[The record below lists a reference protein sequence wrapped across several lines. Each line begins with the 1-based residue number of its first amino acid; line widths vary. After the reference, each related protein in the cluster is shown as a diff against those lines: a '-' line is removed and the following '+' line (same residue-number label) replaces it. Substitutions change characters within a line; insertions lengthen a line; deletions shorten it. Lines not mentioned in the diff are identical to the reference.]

1 MTLTSIFRI
10 IKRDSVSLITNM
22 TGLSFGLAAAILL
35 TVFIQYE
42 LSFDKHFKNSERI
55 YRLNSI
61 WTDKGE
67 TMVLPINLRA
77 AYTDI
82 PSQVAGIE
90 RAIQVYDGDYTEVSY
105 GEDRFKDLRLLYSD
119 PGFFEFFDLKP
130 ISGSLENA
138 LTGINEV
145 IITGRIARRI
155 FGTDEVIGESLELDG
170 KSYMVT
176 AVIEDIPAN
185 THFQFDMMMPM
196 ESVPNL
202 ERMGGLEF
210 FTYCMLEEASDHQSV
225 LEIIRDQNSRLLT
238 ERFANYESSTFSS
251 STEPLE
257 RLHLY
262 TTAIKDL
269 SPSGSMKTIYNMLA
283 IAIIVMLLALSNFVN
298 LCILNGA
305 KRSREIGIR
314 KVNGAERRVLIG
326 QFYLETLVIVSISFV
341 VGVIITL
348 LLIPDFGRIMQRDS
362 FVSVLSTPGLYFILL
377 AVYLGTILISGF
389 YPALVLSRSAVIPL
403 IQGTINPAGDKKMLL
418 KVVSVFQISI
428 TIILLATLIGIN
440 AQTRYLKNL
449 SPGYN
454 PENIVLIHNLNEQ
467 LIDSYPA
474 LRDRL
479 LNIPGV
485 EQVAAS
491 GHFIGMGYSG
501 QGIRNYGDS
510 PSQSKTISEYRIHPG
525 LCELYQFNLKN
536 GRFFDPDR
544 ISDRSGVLM
553 NESAVQMLGSTPEE
567 IVGESVTMW
576 EDPMDV
582 IGVIEDFHYESAAND
597 IQPLMFTAYS
607 DRIRNIPVRIEPQ
620 ADIVETLALIN
631 RTMKSFDQDYIM
643 LQEYAADIYN
653 RYYTSEDR
661 LRNILRAGSILS
673 MIIVIMGI
681 YALVSHN
688 IVSRTKEI
696 GIRKVNGGSTGEM
709 ILMIYKSTL
718 QWTVIASLIAL
729 PFCWMY
735 MDKWLN
741 GYVVRIPLYWWIFA
755 GSIMAVFLLESLIT
769 LGKTWKAARKNPVD
783 ALRYE

>member
-10 IKRDSVSLITNM
+10 IKRDTISLIINM

-55 YRLNSI
+55 YRLNTI

-67 TMVLPINLRA
+67 SLVLSNNLRR

-90 RAIQVYDGDYTEVSY
+90 KTIQVYDGERLEISHA
-105 GEDRFKDLRLLYSD
+105 EDRFKDIRLLYSD
-119 PGFFEFFDLKP
+119 PGFFEFFDLII
-130 ISGSLENA
+130 ISGTLENA

-145 IITGRIARRI
+145 IITERIARRI
-155 FGTDEVIGESLELDG
+155 FGTDEVIGESIDME
-170 KSYMVT
+170 KQSYMVT
-176 AVIEDIPAN
+176 AVIENIPAN

-196 ESVPNL
+196 EAVPNL
-202 ERMGGLEF
+202 ARMGGLEF
-210 FTYCMLEEASDHQSV
+210 FTYFMLEEASDHQSV
-225 LEIIRDQNSRLLT
+225 LKIIRDQNSSLLT

-257 RLHLY
+257 RLHLF

-269 SPSGSMKTIYNMLA
+269 SPSGNMKTIYNMLA
-283 IAIIVMLLALSNFVN
+283 IAIIVMMLALSNFVN

-305 KRSREIGIR
+305 RRSREIGIR
-314 KVNGAERRVLIG
+314 KVNGAERKALIG
-326 QFYLETLVIVSISFV
+326 QFYLETLVLVTISFV

-348 LLIPDFGRIMQRDS
+348 VLIPDFGKIMQRES
-362 FVSVLSTPGLYFILL
+362 FVSVLRTPGLYFVLL

-389 YPALVLSRSAVIPL
+389 YPALMLSRSAVIPL
-403 IQGTINPAGDKKMLL
+403 IQGTVNPAGDKKMLL

-440 AQTRYLKNL
+440 AQIRHLKNL

-454 PENIVLIHNLNEQ
+454 PENLVLIHNLNEQ

-474 LRDRL
+474 IRDRL

-485 EQVAAS
+485 EEVAAS
-491 GHFIGMGYSG
+491 GHFIGSGFSG

-525 LCELYQFNLKN
+525 LCKLYQFKLIS

-544 ISDRSGVLM
+544 ISDRSGVLL
-553 NESAVQMLGSTPEE
+553 NEAAVQMLGNTPEK
-567 IVGESVTMW
+567 IVGESLVMW
-576 EDPMDV
+576 EDPMEV
-582 IGVIEDFHYESAAND
+582 IGVITDFHFESAAKD
-597 IQPLMFTAYS
+597 IQPLMMTAYS
-607 DRIRNIPVRIEPQ
+607 DRIRNIPVRIAPQ
-620 ADIVETLALIN
+620 TDMVETLARIN
-631 RTMKSFDQDYIM
+631 RTMKSFDQDYIL
-643 LQEYAADIYN
+643 LQEYATDIYN
-653 RYYTSEDR
+653 RYYTKEER
-661 LRNILRAGSILS
+661 LRNILGAGSVLS
-673 MIIVIMGI
+673 IIIVILGI
-681 YALVSHN
+681 YALVTHN
-688 IVSRTKEI
+688 IISRTKEI
-696 GIRKVNGGSTGEM
+696 GVRKVNGGSAGEM

-718 QWTVIASLIAL
+718 QWTIIASLIAL

-735 MDKWLN
+735 LNKWLN

-755 GSIMAVFLLESLIT
+755 GSILLVFLIETLIT
-769 LGKTWKAARKNPVD
+769 LGQTWKAARKNPVD

>member
-1 MTLTSIFRI
+1 MTLASIFRI

-55 YRLNSI
+55 HRLNSI

-67 TMVLPINLRA
+67 SLVLPVNLRA

-82 PSQVAGIE
+82 PSQVAGVE
-90 RAIQVYDGDYTEVSY
+90 KAVQVYQGGRPEVLY
-105 GEDRFKDLRLLYSD
+105 KDNRFKDIRLLYSD
-119 PGFFEFFDLKP
+119 PGFFELFDLKL
-130 ISGSLENA
+130 IYGNLDNV

-145 IITGRIARRI
+145 IITERIARRI
-155 FGTDEVIGESLELDG
+155 FGTDDIIGESIEMQNQ
-170 KSYMVT
+170 SYMVT
-176 AVIEDIPAN
+176 AVIENIPAN
-185 THFQFDMMMPM
+185 THFQFSMLMPM
-196 ESVPNL
+196 KADPKI

-210 FTYCMLEEASDHQSV
+210 FTYYMLKEGSDQESV
-225 LEIIRDQNSRLLT
+225 LGIIREQNARLLT

-262 TTAIKDL
+262 TAAIRDL
-269 SPSGSMKTIYNMLA
+269 SPSGNMKSIYNMQA

-314 KVNGAERRVLIG
+314 KVNGAERKTLIG

-341 VGVIITL
+341 AGVILTL
-348 LLIPDFGRIMQRDS
+348 VLIPDFGRIMRRES

-389 YPALVLSRSAVIPL
+389 YPALMLSRSAVIPL
-403 IQGTINPAGDKKMLL
+403 IQGTVNPAGNKKMLL
-418 KVVSVFQISI
+418 KIVSVFQISI

-440 AQTRYLKNL
+440 AQIRYLKQM

-454 PENIVLIHNLNEQ
+454 PENIVIVHNLNEQ

-501 QGIRNYGDS
+501 QGIRKYGDS

-525 LCELYQFNLKN
+525 LCNLYQFNLKN

-544 ISDRSGVLM
+544 ESDRSGVIL
-553 NESAVQMLGSTPEE
+553 NEAAVQMLGRTSEE
-567 IVGESVTMW
+567 IVGESLVMR
-576 EDPMDV
+576 EDPMEV

-597 IQPLMFTAYS
+597 IQPLMLTAYS
-607 DRIRNIPVRIEPQ
+607 DRIHNIPVRIAPQ
-620 ADIVETLALIN
+620 ADLVETLALIN

-643 LQEYAADIYN
+643 IQQFASDIYEK
-653 RYYTSEDR
+653 YYRAEER
-661 LRNILRAGSILS
+661 LRNILGAGSILS
-673 MIIVIMGI
+673 IIIVIMGI
-681 YALVSHN
+681 YALVTHN
-688 IVSRTKEI
+688 IISRTKEI
-696 GIRKVNGGSTGEM
+696 GIRKVMGGSTREM
-709 ILMIYKSTL
+709 IFMIYKSTL
-718 QWTVIASLIAL
+718 LWTVLASLISL
-729 PFCWMY
+729 PLCWMY
-735 MDKWLN
+735 LNKWLN

-755 GSIMAVFLLESLIT
+755 GSILLVFVFESLIT
-769 LGKTWKAARKNPVD
+769 LGQTWKAARRNPVD

>member
-1 MTLTSIFRI
+1 MTLASIFRI

-55 YRLNSI
+55 HRLNSI

-67 TMVLPINLRA
+67 SLVLPVNLRA

-82 PSQVAGIE
+82 PSQVAGVE
-90 RAIQVYDGDYTEVSY
+90 KAVQVYQGGRPEVLY
-105 GEDRFKDLRLLYSD
+105 KDNRFKDIRLLYSD
-119 PGFFEFFDLKP
+119 PGFFELFDLKL
-130 ISGSLENA
+130 IYGNLDNV

-145 IITGRIARRI
+145 IITERIARRI
-155 FGTDEVIGESLELDG
+155 FGTDDIIGESIEMQNQ
-170 KSYMVT
+170 SYMVT
-176 AVIEDIPAN
+176 AVIENIPAN
-185 THFQFDMMMPM
+185 THFQFSMLMPM
-196 ESVPNL
+196 KADPKI

-210 FTYCMLEEASDHQSV
+210 FTYYMLKEGSDQESV
-225 LEIIRDQNSRLLT
+225 LGIIREQNARLLT

-262 TTAIKDL
+262 TAAIRDL
-269 SPSGSMKTIYNMLA
+269 SPSGNMKSIYNMQA

-314 KVNGAERRVLIG
+314 KVNGAERKTLIG

-341 VGVIITL
+341 AGVILTL
-348 LLIPDFGRIMQRDS
+348 VLIPDFGRIMRRES

-389 YPALVLSRSAVIPL
+389 YPALMLSRSAVIPL
-403 IQGTINPAGDKKMLL
+403 IQGTVNPAGNKKMLL
-418 KVVSVFQISI
+418 KIVSVFQISI

-440 AQTRYLKNL
+440 AQIRYLKQM

-454 PENIVLIHNLNEQ
+454 PENIVIVHNLNEQ

-501 QGIRNYGDS
+501 QGIRKYGDS

-525 LCELYQFNLKN
+525 LCNLYQFNLKN

-544 ISDRSGVLM
+544 ESDRSGVIL
-553 NESAVQMLGSTPEE
+553 NEAAVQMLGRTSEE
-567 IVGESVTMW
+567 IVGESLVMR
-576 EDPMDV
+576 EDPMEV

-597 IQPLMFTAYS
+597 IQPLMLTAYS
-607 DRIRNIPVRIEPQ
+607 DRIHNIPVRIAPQ
-620 ADIVETLALIN
+620 ADLVETLALIN

-643 LQEYAADIYN
+643 IQQFASDIYVK
-653 RYYTSEDR
+653 YYRAEER
-661 LRNILRAGSILS
+661 LRNILGAGSILS
-673 MIIVIMGI
+673 IIIVIMGI
-681 YALVSHN
+681 YALVTHN
-688 IVSRTKEI
+688 IISRTKEI
-696 GIRKVNGGSTGEM
+696 GIRKVMGGSTREM
-709 ILMIYKSTL
+709 IFMIYKSTL
-718 QWTVIASLIAL
+718 LWTVLASLISL
-729 PFCWMY
+729 PLCWMY
-735 MDKWLN
+735 LNKWLN

-755 GSIMAVFLLESLIT
+755 GSILLVFVFESLIT
-769 LGKTWKAARKNPVD
+769 LGQTWKAARRNPVD

>member
-1 MTLTSIFRI
+1 
-10 IKRDSVSLITNM
+10 M

-67 TMVLPINLRA
+67 SLVLPVNLRA
-77 AYTDI
+77 ALTEI
-82 PSQVAGIE
+82 PSLVAGVE
-90 RAIQVYDGDYTEVSY
+90 KAIQVYQGGRPEVQY
-105 GEDRFKDLRLLYSD
+105 ADNRFKDLRLLYSD
-119 PGFFEFFDLKP
+119 PRFFELFDLKLLH
-130 ISGSLENA
+130 GNLENA

-145 IITGRIARRI
+145 VITEKIARRI
-155 FGTDEVIGESLELDG
+155 FGTVEVIGESMEMEKQAYL
-170 KSYMVT
+170 VT
-176 AVIEDIPAN
+176 AVIENIPAN
-185 THFQFDMMMPM
+185 THFYFDLLMPM
-196 ESVPNL
+196 KAEPKL

-210 FTYCMLEEASDHQSV
+210 FTYFLLEEASDHKSV
-225 LEIIRDQNSRLLT
+225 LETIRDQNSRLLT
-238 ERFANYESSTFSS
+238 ERFANYKSSTFSS

-262 TTAIKDL
+262 TAAIRDL
-269 SPSGSMKTIYNMLA
+269 TPSGKMKTILTMLA

-314 KVNGAERRVLIG
+314 KVNGAERKILIR

-341 VGVIITL
+341 AGVVIS
-348 LLIPDFGRIMQRDS
+348 LILVPDFGRIMQRDS
-362 FVSVLSTPGLYFILL
+362 FVSVLNSPTLYLILL
-377 AVYLGTILISGF
+377 AVYLATILISGF
-389 YPALVLSRSAVIPL
+389 YPALMLSRSAVIPL
-403 IQGTINPAGDKKMLL
+403 IQGTVNPAGDKKMLL

-440 AQTRYLKNL
+440 AQTRYLKHL

-491 GHFIGMGYSG
+491 GHFIGLGYSG
-501 QGIRNYGDS
+501 QGIRKYGDS
-510 PSQSKTISEYRIHPG
+510 PNQSKTISEYRILPG
-525 LCELYQFNLKN
+525 LCNLYEFNLIN
-536 GRFFDPDR
+536 GRFFNPAR
-544 ISDRSGVLM
+544 ISDRSGVIL
-553 NESAVQMLGSTPEE
+553 NEAAVQMLGGTPET
-567 IVGESVTMW
+567 IVGESVTMR
-576 EDPMDV
+576 EDPMEV
-582 IGVIEDFHYESAAND
+582 IGVIEDFHYESAAQA

-607 DRIRNIPVRIEPQ
+607 DRIRNIPVRIATK
-620 ADIVETLALIN
+620 ADMAETLALIN

-643 LQEYAADIYN
+643 IHQSASDIYEK
-653 RYYTSEDR
+653 YYRAEER
-661 LRNILRAGSILS
+661 LRNILGAGSILS
-673 MIIVIMGI
+673 IIIVIMGI

-688 IVSRTKEI
+688 IISRTKEI
-696 GIRKVNGGSTGEM
+696 GIRKVMGGSTSEM
-709 ILMIYKSTL
+709 MVMIYMSTL
-718 QWTVIASLIAL
+718 QWTVIASVISL
-729 PFCWMY
+729 PLCWIY
-735 MDKWLN
+735 LNNWLKD
-741 GYVVRIPLYWWIFA
+741 YVVRIPLYWWIFVS
-755 GSIMAVFLLESLIT
+755 SIMLVFLFETLIT
-769 LGKTWKAARKNPVD
+769 LVQTWKAARRNPVD

>member
-1 MTLTSIFRI
+1 MSLTSIFRI

-55 YRLNSI
+55 YRLNTI

-67 TMVLPINLRA
+67 SLVLPINLRA
-77 AYTDI
+77 AYADI
-82 PSQVAGIE
+82 PSQVAGVE
-90 RAIQVYDGDYTEVSY
+90 RAIQIYDGDRSEVSV
-105 GEDRFKDLRLLYSD
+105 GEDRFKDIRLLYSD
-119 PGFFEFFDLKP
+119 PGFFELFDLKP

-138 LTGINEV
+138 LSGINEV
-145 IITGRIARRI
+145 IITGKIAERI
-155 FGTDEVIGESLELDG
+155 FGTDEVIGESLELEDQ
-170 KSYMVT
+170 SYMVT
-176 AVIEDIPAN
+176 AVIENIPAN
-185 THFQFDMMMPM
+185 THFQFDVMMPM

-202 ERMGGLEF
+202 AQMGGLEF
-210 FTYCMLEEASDHQSV
+210 FTYYMLEEASDHLSV
-225 LEIIRDQNSRLLT
+225 LKIIRDQNSRILT
-238 ERFANYESSTFSS
+238 ERFANFESSIFSS

-262 TTAIKDL
+262 TTAIKDF

-298 LCILNGA
+298 LCILSGA

-341 VGVIITL
+341 AGVIITL
-348 LLIPDFGRIMQRDS
+348 VLIPDFGKIMQRES
-362 FVSVLSTPGLYFILL
+362 FVSVLRTPGLYFILL
-377 AVYLGTILISGF
+377 AVYTGTILISGF
-389 YPALVLSRSAVIPL
+389 YPALVLSRSGVISL
-403 IQGTINPAGDKKMLL
+403 IQGTVNPAGDKKLFL
-418 KVVSVFQISI
+418 KLVSVFQISI
-428 TIILLATLIGIN
+428 TIILLAILIGIN

-454 PENIVLIHNLNEQ
+454 PENIVIIHNLNEQ

-479 LNIPGV
+479 LSIPGV

-525 LCELYQFNLKN
+525 LCALYQFNLKN

-544 ISDRSGVLM
+544 ISDRSGVLL
-553 NESAVQMLGSTPEE
+553 NESAVQMLGLTPEE

-576 EDPMDV
+576 EDPMEV
-582 IGVIEDFHYESAAND
+582 IGVIKDFHYESAAND

-607 DRIRNIPVRIEPQ
+607 DRIRNIPVRMESQ
-620 ADIVETLALIN
+620 ADMVETLAQIN
-631 RTMKSFDQDYIM
+631 KTMKSFDQDYIM
-643 LQEYAADIYN
+643 LQEYATDIYKG
-653 RYYTSEDR
+653 YYTKEER
-661 LRNILRAGSILS
+661 LRNILGAGSILS
-673 MIIVIMGI
+673 LIIVILGI

-688 IVSRTKEI
+688 ITSRTKEI
-696 GIRKVNGGSTGEM
+696 GIRKVNGGSTREM
-709 ILMIYKSTL
+709 MVMIYKSTL
-718 QWTVIASLIAL
+718 IWTAIASLMAL
-729 PFCWMY
+729 PFAWMY
-735 MDKWLN
+735 LDNWLN
-741 GYVVRIPLYWWIFA
+741 NYVARIPLYWWIFA
-755 GSIMAVFLLESLIT
+755 GSILLVFLLETLIT
-769 LGKTWKAARKNPVD
+769 LGQTWKAARKNPVD